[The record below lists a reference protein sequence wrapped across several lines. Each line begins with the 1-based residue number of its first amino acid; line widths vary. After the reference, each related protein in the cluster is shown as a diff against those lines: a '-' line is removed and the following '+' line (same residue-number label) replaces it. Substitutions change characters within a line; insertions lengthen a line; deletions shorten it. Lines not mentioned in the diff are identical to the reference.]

1 MRGTTEEIRRRRRRR
16 LPSETDAISFEP
28 MAPNAVVAGGVG
40 REWGGAARISHRVSV
55 SSGTRGGD
63 EGKRRSMHLSR
74 RATSP
79 PRPGG
84 DGRRRPMR
92 EVIAIG
98 ASSTVGADRRRGGGW
113 GRDPERLLGA
123 GERDMLLA
131 EYGLLHKRRCSSLG
145 RMAALE
151 RELAGMRAVAI
162 ANGVGVAI
170 GVGVG
175 VGGCGAPGVTDQSAH
190 RRRGCK
196 S

>member
-1 MRGTTEEIRRRRRRR
+1 
-16 LPSETDAISFEP
+16 
-28 MAPNAVVAGGVG
+28 
-40 REWGGAARISHRVSV
+40 
-55 SSGTRGGD
+55 
-63 EGKRRSMHLSR
+63 
-74 RATSP
+74 
-79 PRPGG
+79 
-84 DGRRRPMR
+84 MR

-98 ASSTVGADRRRGGGW
+98 ASSTVGADRRRRGGGW
-113 GRDPERLLGA
+113 GRGPELLVGA

-175 VGGCGAPGVTDQSAH
+175 GCGAPGVTDQSAH

>member
-1 MRGTTEEIRRRRRRR
+1 
-16 LPSETDAISFEP
+16 
-28 MAPNAVVAGGVG
+28 
-40 REWGGAARISHRVSV
+40 
-55 SSGTRGGD
+55 
-63 EGKRRSMHLSR
+63 
-74 RATSP
+74 
-79 PRPGG
+79 
-84 DGRRRPMR
+84 MR

-98 ASSTVGADRRRGGGW
+98 ASSTVGADHRRGGGW
-113 GRDPERLLGA
+113 GRDPEQLLGA

-145 RMAALE
+145 RMATLE